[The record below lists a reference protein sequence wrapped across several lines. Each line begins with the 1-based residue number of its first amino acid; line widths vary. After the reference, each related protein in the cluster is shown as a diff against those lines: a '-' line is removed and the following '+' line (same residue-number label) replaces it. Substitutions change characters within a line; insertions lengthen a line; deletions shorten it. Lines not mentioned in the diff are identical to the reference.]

1 MLFRSVRHLT
11 QNMGVDVVYDPV
23 GGDLAQQALRSLAW
37 QGRHLV
43 VGFASGEIP
52 KFPANIALLKEAE
65 IVGVWWGTWAKR
77 NPLRQIEN
85 MQELAKLVATGKIH
99 PQVTESFALDNFAK
113 AFEVITERR
122 ALGKV
127 VLTMS

>member
-1 MLFRSVRHLT
+1 M
-11 QNMGVDVVYDPV
+11 
-23 GGDLAQQALRSLAW
+23 
-37 QGRHLV
+37 
-43 VGFASGEIP
+43 
-52 KFPANIALLKEAE
+52 
-65 IVGVWWGTWAKR
+65 KR

-113 AFEVITERR
+113 AFAVITERR